1 MEMPTAL
8 VSLCI
13 DPRLNHELLRT
24 QVAQHLRRLNLHAE
38 RIYLVN
44 DVGGNVSTSFEH
56 ALDMLVRQGQAPV
69 FAAVLHHDDCL
80 AEGAGLRAPMAV
92 TALEIGNRLS
102 AHGLNC
108 PVHSGHILTETNHLI
123 WDQAP
128 DPQYRPYQAFAS

>member
-1 MEMPTAL
+1 MATAL

-13 DPRLNHELLRT
+13 DPRLNHELLRV
-24 QVAQHLRRLNLHAE
+24 QVAQHLRRLNLHVE

-44 DVGGNVSTSFEH
+44 DVGGNVAAGFEH
-56 ALDMLVRQGQAPV
+56 ALDLLVRLGQTPV

-102 AHGLNC
+102 ALSISC

-123 WDQAP
+123 WDQSP
-128 DPQYRPYQAFAS
+128 DPQYRPYQAIAF